1 MGGKNSKKS
10 KAPAETPAAA
20 PSASEPKEEE
30 WNDDRLKKED
40 IAALV
45 ATSGKTEQEIK
56 ESFFAFLKDHPS
68 GKINQEEFKE
78 LLKQAL
84 PKKYVNTMAE
94 HIYRMY
100 DENQDGSIDFKEFM
114 VIFYVMSEG
123 SEEEVLKGIFRAF
136 DTDGNGSLTLDEIKK
151 LVKSIYRLLKKDDP
165 NLESEKFIADS
176 TFAECDKDGD
186 GKVTR
191 EEFIASCLDKG
202 AFTTLLT
209 MKIVDIFTA
218 EEAPVAEAAA
228 TPAPTDSPAPAAAA
242 APTSDPTPAPAP
254 EVAQ

>member
-1 MGGKNSKKS
+1 M
-10 KAPAETPAAA
+10 A
-20 PSASEPKEEE
+20 
-30 WNDDRLKKED
+30 
-40 IAALV
+40 
-45 ATSGKTEQEIK
+45 
-56 ESFFAFLKDHPS
+56 FFAFLKDHPS

-84 PKKYVNTMAE
+84 PKKYVNPMAE

-114 VIFYVMSEG
+114 
-123 SEEEVLKGIFRAF
+123 
-136 DTDGNGSLTLDEIKK
+136 
-151 LVKSIYRLLKKDDP
+151 
-165 NLESEKFIADS
+165 ADS

-218 EEAPVAEAAA
+218 EEAPVAEAAG

-242 APTSDPTPAPAP
+242 APASDPTPAPAP

>member
-10 KAPAETPAAA
+10 KTPAAEA
-20 PSASEPKEEE
+20 PAAPAATKEEE
-30 WNDDRLKKED
+30 WTDERLKKED

-68 GKINQEEFKE
+68 GKINQDEFKE

-100 DENQDGSIDFKEFM
+100 DANQDGSIDFKEFM

-136 DTDGNGSLTLDEIKK
+136 DTDGNGSLTLEEIKK
-151 LVKSIYRLLKKDDP
+151 LVKSIYRLLKKDDL

-218 EEAPVAEAAA
+218 EEAPVGEA
-228 TPAPTDSPAPAAAA
+228 
-242 APTSDPTPAPAP
+242 TSTPAPAP
-254 EVAQ
+254 AAEPAPAPAQ

>member
-10 KAPAETPAAA
+10 KAPAEAPA
-20 PSASEPKEEE
+20 PKEEE
-30 WNDDRLKKED
+30 WTDERLKKED

-68 GKINQEEFKE
+68 GKINQDEFKE

-100 DENQDGSIDFKEFM
+100 DANQDGSIDFKEFM

-136 DTDGNGSLTLDEIKK
+136 DTDGNGSLTLEEIKR

-218 EEAPVAEAAA
+218 EEAPVAEASSPPAPG
-228 TPAPTDSPAPAAAA
+228 PAPTA
-242 APTSDPTPAPAP
+242 TPAPAP
-254 EVAQ
+254 TPAK